1 MHKISYEKKREEV
14 YLCAHGLFYCFY
26 YAVIQTVA
34 VIPFLT
40 EIETEIVAVI
50 MTEVGTEIVAVIMTE
65 VETETVVV
73 IVTEVETETV
83 VVIMT
88 EDVVEIEIVT
98 IPDLNHDLIQDLF
111 RTEILVDVKR
121 KIIKRVRRTNYSVIP
136 EAQATKLALFTE

>member
-1 MHKISYEKKREEV
+1 M
-14 YLCAHGLFYCFY
+14 
-26 YAVIQTVA
+26 A

-83 VVIMT
+83 VATLTEVETETVVVIMT

-98 IPDLNHDLIQDLF
+98 IPDLNHDLMQDLF

-121 KIIKRVRRTNYSVIP
+121 KIINKVRRTNYSVIP